1 MAGVSPEHWLFFV
14 AVCLFVFVS
23 SFCFDSKLAYM
34 VLGLWS
40 LDRVCLSQQ
49 WPFHF
54 KKRWWS
60 EEPEHPQVNGSRW
73 DASQSTHGIGW
84 CSHPDK
90 SLWYLKNSGSQLKSL
105 VTVKK
110 DNITPIF
117 KKGKKK
123 WPMNYGP
130 ISLITL
136 QGKVMEPILLIWSVR
151 NASEDVCED
160 FIRIKSIIKNK

>member
-1 MAGVSPEHWLFFV
+1 MGPDEMHPRVLMELADVVIQTTLYGIWKKV
-14 AVCLFVFVS
+14 A
-23 SFCFDSKLAYM
+23 
-34 VLGLWS
+34 
-40 LDRVCLSQQ
+40 
-49 WPFHF
+49 
-54 KKRWWS
+54 
-60 EEPEHPQVNGSRW
+60 
-73 DASQSTHGIGW
+73 
-84 CSHPDK
+84 
-90 SLWYLKNSGSQLKSL
+90 